1 MAEEADLGQKEINLG
16 EAIGSCLQGQ
26 LHLLSMLRGGRS
38 VINKNNVLIM
48 QEQHILTCA
57 SRRLKQGEL

>member
-1 MAEEADLGQKEINLG
+1 MAKRADLGQKVG

-26 LHLLSMLRGGRS
+26 LHLSSMLRGGRW

-48 QEQHILTCA
+48 QEQHKLTSA
-57 SRRLKQGEL
+57 SRRLKQGE